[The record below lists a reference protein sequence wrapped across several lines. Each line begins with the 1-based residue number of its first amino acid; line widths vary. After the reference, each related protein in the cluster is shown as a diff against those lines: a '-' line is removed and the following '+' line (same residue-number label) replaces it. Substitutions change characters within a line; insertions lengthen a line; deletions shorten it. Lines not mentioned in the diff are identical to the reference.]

1 MPVPRNVPPT
11 QGPNFLHTSR
21 DRITEFCRNLD
32 PRSRWAIVGTTALLG
47 AFGVGIGI
55 GVSLDGESKG
65 ASKIDLSD
73 CPAGYESGSKV
84 RRQAAVVHRLG
95 ELEVILARA
104 VERSDNAPLLKNASE
119 RVEDLAD
126 HDAVDAMCVSRDES
140 HPGRVL
146 LSPEA
151 ERLAGQLDALGI
163 RGFGDAIVQIKY
175 KS

>member
-1 MPVPRNVPPT
+1 MPRPRNVPPT
-11 QGPNFLHTSR
+11 QGPNILNTSR
-21 DRITEFCRNLD
+21 DWWNNLS
-32 PRSRWAIVGTTALLG
+32 PRRRWALIGTASVAA
-47 AFGVGIGI
+47 AFGIGVGV
-55 GVSLDGESKG
+55 GVSLDGESKS
-65 ASKIDLSD
+65 ASRIDLSD

-126 HDAVDAMCVSRDES
+126 HDAVDAMCVSQDKS

-163 RGFGDAIVQIKY
+163 PGFGDSIVPIKY